1 MAEVSDRIEL
11 ILGPA
16 LESLEKIHGDK
27 AQHKSFDFGF
37 VDADKSNQQ
46 QYIEYLLD
54 LVKPGGFIIVDN
66 TLFGGSAVSKE
77 IRDHPDGSTVN
88 ESN

>member
-37 VDADKSNQQ
+37 VDADKSN
-46 QYIEYLLD
+46 
-54 LVKPGGFIIVDN
+54 
-66 TLFGGSAVSKE
+66 
-77 IRDHPDGSTVN
+77 
-88 ESN
+88 